1 MFHGPGQ
8 GDIPTDAAELR
19 SRYQGGLD
27 GGSRGG
33 PRFKL
38 GCGWLAVLV
47 IAVAILLWLLGAL
60 LMGWFA

>member
-19 SRYQGGLD
+19 SRY
-27 GGSRGG
+27 RGG
-33 PRFKL
+33 IGNGDRRRPRFRL
-38 GCGWLAVLV
+38 GCGWLVVIV

-60 LMGWFA
+60 MMGWYA

>member
-19 SRYQGGLD
+19 SRYQGGL
-27 GGSRGG
+27 GGGDRRGS
-33 PRFKL
+33 RFKL
-38 GCGWLAVLV
+38 GCGWLAVIV

-60 LMGWFA
+60 LRGWYA